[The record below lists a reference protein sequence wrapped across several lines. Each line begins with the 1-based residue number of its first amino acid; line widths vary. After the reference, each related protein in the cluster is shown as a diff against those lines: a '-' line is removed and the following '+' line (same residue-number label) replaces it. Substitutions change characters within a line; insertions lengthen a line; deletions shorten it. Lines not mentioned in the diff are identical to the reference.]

1 MRVWNIQELLK
12 FFCSD
17 LIILRLFS
25 EKFHEVFLYWNIN
38 LNYLT
43 CNKNLLKIFLN
54 LLLR

>member
-25 EKFHEVFLYWNIN
+25 EMFHEVFLYWNIN
-38 LNYLT
+38 LNYLI